1 MNGLLGVCVVA
12 AVVGVT
18 LLVGQPRGAVLTR
31 PSRASPHLL
40 QRLPIMPMTVLGAVG
55 GMALAWLFS
64 SSLMSL
70 GVGAVVGGLASRWL
84 VNSGRDDEKARAL
97 VVHEFPLV
105 LNFLASVVESGAPVR
120 FAAQVVSEVC
130 DDGNAAC
137 LKTVLAQCDV
147 GFTDA
152 EAWRTLVDDPV
163 WGDVARE
170 LARCVETGAAVG
182 EVLRAASVR
191 ATKTAA
197 AQATMKARSVGVS
210 STLPLVACFLPAF
223 LLVGVV
229 PIVGGLIS
237 GYIAGW

>member
-1 MNGLLGVCVVA
+1 MIWLWSVCVIA
-12 AVVGVT
+12 AAAALT
-18 LLVGQPRGAVLTR
+18 LLIGQPRSAVLLQQG
-31 PSRASPHLL
+31 RASPSLL
-40 QRLPIMPMTVLGAVG
+40 QRLPVMPMTALGGAV
-55 GMALAWLFS
+55 GMALAWVFS
-64 SSLMSL
+64 GSLMSL

-84 VNSGRDDEKARAL
+84 ITSTKTDEKARAAL
-97 VVHEFPLV
+97 IHEFPLV

-120 FAAQVVSEVC
+120 FAAQAVSEVC
-130 DDGNAAC
+130 DDGNATC
-137 LKTVLAQCDV
+137 LRKMLAQCDV

-182 EVLRAASVR
+182 DVLRNASVR
-191 ATKTAA
+191 ATKAAA
-197 AQATMKARSVGVS
+197 AQATAKARSVGVS

-237 GYIAGW
+237 GYVAGW